1 MHATM
6 PRTARLDTPGLLH
19 HIMIRGI
26 ERRKIFND
34 DKDRENF
41 IERLSTLLP
50 ETKTQCYAWS
60 FLSNHAHFLLRSGP
74 AGIAALMRR
83 LLTGYAVSYNRRHKR
98 HGQLF
103 QNRYKS
109 VVCQEDAYLQELVR
123 YIHLNPLRAKI
134 VVDLK
139 EMDRYSYCGHIALI
153 GKKKREWQDV
163 EYVLGFFGRRVG
175 EARKA
180 YVSYIKKGV
189 ALGRRPELV
198 GGGLIRSLGGWDEVK
213 KIRLSGQDRI
223 KSDQRI
229 LGESDFVMD
238 VLSEAKENFSRKY
251 RLKSRGINFEKV
263 AERVSLLFDLEKD
276 YITGR
281 GRQRNRVRARDL
293 LCYWCAIELRIPM
306 ADLSKRLDM
315 TLAAVSYAVKRG
327 EKIAKEAGCHLDD

>member
-1 MHATM
+1 M
-6 PRTARLDTPGLLH
+6 PRIARIDTPGLLH
-19 HIMIRGI
+19 HVMIRGI

-34 DKDRENF
+34 DKDRKDF
-41 IERLSTLLP
+41 IERLSILLP

-109 VVCQEDAYLQELVR
+109 IICQEDAYLQELVR

-134 VVDLK
+134 VDDLK
-139 EMDRYSYCGHIALI
+139 ELDRYSYSGHSALI

-163 EYVLGFFGRRVG
+163 EYVLGFFGRRAG
-175 EARKA
+175 EARKG
-180 YVSYIKKGV
+180 YVSYVREGI

-198 GGGLIRSLGGWDEVK
+198 GGGLIRSLGGWDKVK
-213 KIRLSGQDRI
+213 KIRLTGHDRI

-229 LGESDFVMD
+229 LGESDFVSD
-238 VLSEAKENFSRKY
+238 VLSESEEQFSRKY
-251 RLKSRGINFEKV
+251 KLKSLGYDFEKV
-263 AERVSLLFDLEKD
+263 VERISILFQVEKD

-281 GRQRNRVRARDL
+281 GRQKDRVQARDL
-293 LCYWCAIELRIPM
+293 LCYWTVVELGM
-306 ADLSKRLDM
+306 SMVDLARKFDI
-315 TLAAVSYAVKRG
+315 TPAAVSYAVQRG
-327 EKIAKEAGCHLDD
+327 EKMAKERGYQLET